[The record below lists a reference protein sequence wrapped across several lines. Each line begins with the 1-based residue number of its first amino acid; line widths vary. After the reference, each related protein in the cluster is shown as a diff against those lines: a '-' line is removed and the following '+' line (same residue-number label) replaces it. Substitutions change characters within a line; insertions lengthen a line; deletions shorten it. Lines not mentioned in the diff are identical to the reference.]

1 MEIVSVVLQKM
12 AFLGIDLG
20 TGGIRCLLVDES
32 GGILA
37 DLSRPLHKINL
48 STVAG
53 HSEQDANDWIAIL
66 DDVLGELFSTPLHRQ
81 IKAIAVDST
90 SGTVLPVSSAGKA
103 LGYALLHNDV
113 RAHEQA
119 ESCASVFAG
128 SCSPT
133 FSLPK
138 ILWMQENL
146 QLPPDALFL
155 HATDFLNAWLVGHA
169 DLPTDSTNAM
179 KSGLDLEAGEWST
192 KMPAVNLPRV
202 VPPGQVIG
210 ELAAVH
216 CARWGLGKGI
226 KLVSGATDSNAA
238 FYASGAG
245 LPGEWSTTIGTTL
258 AIKGIS
264 QKKIEDPQG
273 CIYCHRHPDGYWLPG
288 GASNAGGEIL
298 REHKQALASLAAI
311 ANRTVVP
318 NSLVYPSVR
327 KGERLPFSD
336 PSFEPFFE
344 GTEKGG
350 ADYLLACLE
359 GIAFVECLSY
369 ELLEQL
375 GAEVGNRIYVTGGA
389 ASSELG
395 LQIRAD
401 ILQKSLSVP
410 AHPHSAMGAAILAAA
425 GYQQKKVGDVSKE
438 MVSIS
443 MSVEPLPDRNRRRE
457 EKMEEFRRQCQL

>member
-1 MEIVSVVLQKM
+1 
-12 AFLGIDLG
+12 
-20 TGGIRCLLVDES
+20 
-32 GGILA
+32 
-37 DLSRPLHKINL
+37 
-48 STVAG
+48 
-53 HSEQDANDWIAIL
+53 
-66 DDVLGELFSTPLHRQ
+66 
-81 IKAIAVDST
+81 
-90 SGTVLPVSSAGKA
+90 
-103 LGYALLHNDV
+103 
-113 RAHEQA
+113 
-119 ESCASVFAG
+119 
-128 SCSPT
+128 
-133 FSLPK
+133 
-138 ILWMQENL
+138 
-146 QLPPDALFL
+146 
-155 HATDFLNAWLVGHA
+155 
-169 DLPTDSTNAM
+169 
-179 KSGLDLEAGEWST
+179 
-192 KMPAVNLPRV
+192 MPAVNLPRV

-210 ELAAVH
+210 ELATVH
-216 CARWGLGKGI
+216 CARWGLSKGI

-264 QKKIEDPQG
+264 QKKVEDPQG
-273 CIYCHRHPDGYWLPG
+273 CIYCHRHPDGHWLPG

-350 ADYLLACLE
+350 TDYLLACLE

-425 GYQQKKVGDVSKE
+425 GYQQKQVGEVSKE

-443 MSVEPLPDRNRRRE
+443 AVVEPLPSSNGRRE
-457 EKMEEFRRQCQL
+457 EKMEKFRRECQL